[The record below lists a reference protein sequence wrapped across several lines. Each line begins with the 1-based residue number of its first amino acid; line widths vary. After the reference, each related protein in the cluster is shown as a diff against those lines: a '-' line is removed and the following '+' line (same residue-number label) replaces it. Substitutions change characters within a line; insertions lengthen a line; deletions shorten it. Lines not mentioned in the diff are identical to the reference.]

1 MEVFQVTLDKINGLK
16 HMHSMSTLTLKH
28 IYGLV
33 PF

>member
-16 HMHSMSTLTLKH
+16 RMHSMSTLKH

-33 PF
+33 PS